1 MAANQSLPAEN
12 VENDSG
18 RPVRRWIQKHN
29 LPRINYSSIDEIRSR
44 FKIPASVE
52 ISAHVSLFDPVGD
65 DEIVASLY
73 QLECGL
79 TIPIDKNICEI
90 LSGWKIALSQ
100 VHPSIFL
107 AIKRLFVVARVYC
120 RHLLPCDILRIIAPY
135 GRKYSDGSRKYFS
148 CRWVSDQHRLDGFPG
163 KYVWEAPCFNWRDGH
178 HLDIPR
184 ELATEVLV
192 PSKKLSH
199 LQCDL
204 DSQARV
210 LKLFDLPQEL
220 FDVSYPDIFV
230 EWSFKRDFND
240 GRISSAIRA
249 PPIRQISPSHVHG
262 LIPPPNSEKCR
273 HSSSSSPILP
283 GRRKRRRVSSN
294 RSPSPDLHSE
304 KNFRRLRKGLREHQP
319 LHMNSSASPNNANMT
334 SVPDAMS
341 EFVCNPVRRSNRL
354 INKDYNYREQSLCAS
369 SIGFSPDF
377 DGNRESLDSDSDNG
391 SSRLVA
397 ESSEDLSS
405 SRPPSAFADLN
416 VPQKSLVGEV
426 VGGNDQPSIVFITVN
441 STDEENTPIA
451 QGNNMTPAH
460 DNNPPPGG
468 EKTIYSNEKIN
479 IQSSSSESLSSH
491 HVVPDLV
498 RMGAN
503 STNPQPGDEN
513 ARVCRSRSIP
523 QPNVVT
529 GDENLASQSPTKT
542 VNDCDSLFIEHYN
555 QIINSM
561 AELNVAYNRR
571 SRIGGTDVGE
581 KQEIIQLKRE
591 NAELRKEVI
600 KLTQEVLTVRQ
611 ELDDLYNREQ

>member
-1 MAANQSLPAEN
+1 MQIFYSY
-12 VENDSG
+12 NDSG
-18 RPVRRWIQKHN
+18 RPVRRWFPTHN
-29 LPRINYSSIDEIRSR
+29 LPRINYSSIDAIRSR

-65 DEIVASLY
+65 DEVVASLY

-107 AIKRLFVVARVYC
+107 AIKRLFFM
-120 RHLLPCDILRIIAPY
+120 D
-135 GRKYSDGSRKYFS
+135 F
-148 CRWVSDQHRLDGFPG
+148 
-163 KYVWEAPCFNWRDGH
+163 
-178 HLDIPR
+178 R
-184 ELATEVLV
+184 ENI
-192 PSKKLSH
+192 H

-220 FDVSYPDIFV
+220 FDVSYPDSFV

-304 KNFRRLRKGLREHQP
+304 KKFIRLRKGLREQQP
-319 LHMNSSASPNNANMT
+319 PHMNSSASPNNANMT

-341 EFVCNPVRRSNRL
+341 EFVCNPVLRSKRL
-354 INKDYNYREQSLCAS
+354 INKDYNYREQCLCAS
-369 SIGFSPDF
+369 SIGFTPDF

-405 SRPPSAFADLN
+405 SRPPSSFADLN
-416 VPQKSLVGEV
+416 VPQKSFVGEV

-441 STDEENTPIA
+441 STDEEKTPIA
-451 QGNNMTPAH
+451 QGNNITPAH
-460 DNNPPPGG
+460 DNSPPPGG
-468 EKTIYSNEKIN
+468 EKPIHSNEKIN
-479 IQSSSSESLSSH
+479 IRSSSSESLPSH
-491 HVVPDLV
+491 HADPNFM

-513 ARVCRSRSIP
+513 AR
-523 QPNVVT
+523 
-529 GDENLASQSPTKT
+529 
-542 VNDCDSLFIEHYN
+542 
-555 QIINSM
+555 IINSM
-561 AELNVAYNRR
+561 AELSVAYNRR

-591 NAELRKEVI
+591 NAELKKEVI

-611 ELDDLYNREQ
+611 ELDDLYTREQ

>member
-12 VENDSG
+12 MENDSG
-18 RPVRRWIQKHN
+18 HPVRRWFPTHN

-52 ISAHVSLFDPVGD
+52 ISARVSLFDPVGD
-65 DEIVASLY
+65 DEVVASLY

-90 LSGWKIALSQ
+90 LSGWKIPLSQ

-148 CRWVSDQHRLDGFPG
+148 CRWVSDQ
-163 KYVWEAPCFNWRDGH
+163 
-178 HLDIPR
+178 
-184 ELATEVLV
+184 LV
-192 PSKKLSH
+192 PSKKLT
-199 LQCDL
+199 
-204 DSQARV
+204 RV

-220 FDVSYPDIFV
+220 FDVSYPDSFV

-262 LIPPPNSEKCR
+262 MIPPPNSEKCR

-304 KNFRRLRKGLREHQP
+304 KNFRSLRK
-319 LHMNSSASPNNANMT
+319 
-334 SVPDAMS
+334 
-341 EFVCNPVRRSNRL
+341 
-354 INKDYNYREQSLCAS
+354 
-369 SIGFSPDF
+369 
-377 DGNRESLDSDSDNG
+377 
-391 SSRLVA
+391 
-397 ESSEDLSS
+397 DLSS
-405 SRPPSAFADLN
+405 SRPPSSFADLN

-441 STDEENTPIA
+441 STDEEKTPIA
-451 QGNNMTPAH
+451 QGNNITPAH
-460 DNNPPPGG
+460 ENSPPPGG
-468 EKTIYSNEKIN
+468 EKPIHSNEKIN
-479 IQSSSSESLSSH
+479 IRSSSSESLPSH
-491 HVVPDLV
+491 HADPNFM

-513 ARVCRSRSIP
+513 ARVYRSRSIP
-523 QPNVVT
+523 QSNVVT
-529 GDENLASQSPTKT
+529 GDENPASQSPTKT

-561 AELNVAYNRR
+561 AELSVAYNRR
-571 SRIGGTDVGE
+571 SRIGSTDVGE
-581 KQEIIQLKRE
+581 KQETIQLKGE
-591 NAELRKEVI
+591 NAELTKKVI

-611 ELDDLYNREQ
+611 ELDDLYTREQ